1 MNEPSILPSLFVGHG
16 SPLMALE
23 SDEYTRALRSF
34 GQTASNARAIVV
46 VSAHW
51 EQNLPVRVTASKTP
65 GLIYDFYG
73 FPRELYE
80 LQYPAP
86 GDPRLAAEL
95 AKTLSEAG
103 LVVEKDERRGLDHGC
118 WVPLLHAFPQADL
131 PVLQM
136 SVPRP
141 SNPEDLVELG
151 RRLQPLRQKGILLV
165 GSGNIVHNLRLVNF
179 EKEAATDPWAR
190 EFDDWFRARLEAMD
204 VAGAAQYR
212 TQAPNA
218 RLAVP
223 TPDHYDPALVTLGSA
238 LPGERAKHVFEGI
251 YNANISMRTFAIG
264 GEPA

>member
-1 MNEPSILPSLFVGHG
+1 MNDTPPLPSLFVGHG
-16 SPLMALE
+16 SPMMALE
-23 SDEYTRALRSF
+23 SDEYTRSLRRF
-34 GQTASNARAIVV
+34 GRSAANAKAIVV

-51 EQNLPVRVTASKTP
+51 EQHLPVRVTAAKSP

-73 FPRELYE
+73 FPKELYE

-86 GDPRLAAEL
+86 GDPQLATTL
-95 AKTLSEAG
+95 AKSLSDAG

-131 PVLQM
+131 PVLQV

-151 RRLQPLRQKGILLV
+151 RRLQPLRRQGILLV
-165 GSGNIVHNLRLVNF
+165 GSGNVVHNLRLVNF
-179 EKEAATDPWAR
+179 DKDAPIDPWAR
-190 EFDDWFRARLEAMD
+190 EFDQWFRERLEALD
-204 VAGAAQYR
+204 ADGAARYR
-212 TQAPNA
+212 TEAPHA

-238 LPGERAKHVFEGI
+238 LPGEQVHHVFEGI
-251 YNANISMRTFAIG
+251 YNANISMRTFAVG
-264 GEPA
+264 GAP